1 MNKLRFSAACAG
13 VFLILSQPMLAAAI
27 PPPVELPCEIPSAL
41 EKLKGAPVDSRPN
54 LIAEVLRAHASGK
67 CVGQWLFPDAE
78 SARDLPVLI
87 KLMHTDDEVQVRS
100 QAAHALGWV
109 AVDRKLIMDALR
121 ENLGAEKSAQVVLA
135 RIGSI
140 NKQLDNNY
148 YDKWDESIRLDDL
161 LNSLAGAGYYS
172 SRTASENEA
181 IREAVGYV
189 VNKLIGAPYARPG
202 KLDTYHAAHI
212 TERIANQVLG
222 FMDVTPKDAP
232 PISPWRADVLASLT
246 NGLHQGF
253 VVFEPKV
260 HVPMMLSVA
269 KRVDDPLP
277 QVRKASLRLIVQV
290 FDLLERQADKSWQDF
305 DPYLSS
311 WQVEQ
316 LVQKAAVALR
326 DKDAR
331 TREVALALL
340 GQLTQR
346 SGSQDA
352 ALVAALNDPSIGVR
366 KEAALALARKSSM
379 PRNAVPRLVE
389 LARQEDEDSPHAIA
403 GLSQVGSP
411 AAMDVLIDILLA
423 AADAEV
429 HAKNESPPMPPPS
442 WDWVP
447 PERWLSPRALAK
459 ERTEA
464 AARALNKYGT
474 RVMLPILKRTAEA
487 RTTNARAR
495 LYSALVDAGWPFA
508 APDMKASEAA
518 LAPAILGEDEDSR
531 VFALSLLAAQP
542 VSGAHRYSKALVDA
556 MFKRYLQ
563 DIPRNM
569 SQEEANPSTIMMWGQ
584 NPPPQHWNT
593 GWRKKPELAASIIAG
608 GSDSKFAAERM
619 VAFIC
624 AELRLVL
631 REKGDLIG
639 YWGGSPLSDE
649 MDAADA
655 MRASLESMGEVAKP
669 YVQRAL
675 AKKSATLLCRA
686 TLDKNFVPPTDD
698 AEPAT

>member
-1 MNKLRFSAACAG
+1 MRFSAACAG
-13 VFLILSQPMLAAAI
+13 VFLILFQPMLAAAI
-27 PPPVELPCEIPSAL
+27 PPPVELPCEIPPAV
-41 EKLKGAPVDSRPN
+41 EKLKGAPVELRPN
-54 LIAEVLRAHASGK
+54 LIREVLRAHATGK

-87 KLMHTDDEVQVRS
+87 KLMHTDDDVQVRS

-109 AVDRKLIMDALR
+109 GVDRKIIMDALT
-121 ENLGAEKSAQVVLA
+121 ENLREEKAAQVVLA

-140 NKQLDNNY
+140 DKQLDNNY

-161 LNSLAGAGYYS
+161 LNSLAGAGS
-172 SRTASENEA
+172 NGTASEKEA
-181 IREAVGYV
+181 ILQAVGYV
-189 VNKLIGAPYARPG
+189 ANKLTGAPYARPG
-202 KLDTYHAAHI
+202 KLDKYHAEQL
-212 TERIANQVLG
+212 TERIANLVHGLMAVKTG
-222 FMDVTPKDAP
+222 DAP
-232 PISPWRADVLASLT
+232 PLSPWRADVLGAIT
-246 NGLHQGF
+246 RGLREGY

-269 KRVDDPLP
+269 KRVDDSLP
-277 QVRKASLRLIVQV
+277 QVRTASLRLVVQV
-290 FDLLERQADKSWQDF
+290 LELLERQADKSWQDY

-311 WQVEQ
+311 WQVAQ
-316 LVQKAAVALR
+316 LVQKAAVAVR

-331 TREVALALL
+331 TREAALALL
-340 GQLTQR
+340 GQLTHR

-352 ALVAALNDPSIGVR
+352 ALVGALNDPSIGVR

-379 PRNAVPRLVE
+379 PRDAVPRLVE
-389 LARQEDEDSPHAIA
+389 LARREVEDSPHAIA
-403 GLSQVGSP
+403 GLSNVGSP
-411 AAMDVLIDILLA
+411 AAIEVLIDILLA
-423 AADAEV
+423 AANAEAN
-429 HAKNESPPMPPPS
+429 AKDEPPPTPPPS
-442 WDWVP
+442 GEWIP

-464 AARALNKYGT
+464 AARALNKYGPKIL
-474 RVMLPILKRTAEA
+474 LPILKRTAEA
-487 RTTNARAR
+487 STANARAR
-495 LYSALVDAGWPFA
+495 LYSVLVDAGWPFA
-508 APDMKASEAA
+508 GPDMKASEAA
-518 LAPAILGEDEDSR
+518 LAPAILGADEDSR

-542 VSGAHRYSKALVDA
+542 VTGADRYSRTLVDA

-569 SQEEANPSTIMMWGQ
+569 SKEEANPSTIMMWGQ

-593 GWRKKPELAASIIAG
+593 DWRKKPELAASIIAG

-624 AELRLVL
+624 AEHRLVL
-631 REKGDLIG
+631 REKRDLIG

-655 MRASLESMGEVAKP
+655 MRASLESMGEIAKP
-669 YVQRAL
+669 YVRRAL

>member
-1 MNKLRFSAACAG
+1 
-13 VFLILSQPMLAAAI
+13 MLAAAI
-27 PPPVELPCEIPSAL
+27 PPPVELPCEIPSAV
-41 EKLKGAPVDSRPN
+41 EKLKAATVESRPN
-54 LIAEVLRAHASGK
+54 LIREVLRAHATGK

-78 SARDLPVLI
+78 PARDLPVLI
-87 KLMHTDDEVQVRS
+87 KLMHTDDDVQVRS

-109 AVDRKLIMDALR
+109 GIDRKIIMDALA
-121 ENLGAEKSAQVVLA
+121 ENLRGEKAAQVVLA

-140 NKQLDNNY
+140 GKQLDNNY
-148 YDKWDESIRLDDL
+148 YDKWDESIRLDGL
-161 LNSLAGAGYYS
+161 LNSLAGAGS
-172 SRTASENEA
+172 NGTASENEA
-181 IREAVGYV
+181 ILQAIGYV
-189 VNKLIGAPYARPG
+189 ANKLTGAPYAQPG
-202 KLDTYHAAHI
+202 KLDKYHAEHL
-212 TERIANQVLG
+212 TERIANLVHG
-222 FMDVTPKDAP
+222 FMAVTSEDAP
-232 PISPWRADVLASLT
+232 PLSPWRADVLGAIT
-246 NGLHQGF
+246 QGLREGY

-260 HVPMMLSVA
+260 HVPMMLSVV
-269 KRVDDPLP
+269 KRVDDSLP
-277 QVRKASLRLIVQV
+277 QVRRASLRLIIQV
-290 FDLLERQADKSWQDF
+290 LELLDRQADKSWQDY

-331 TREVALALL
+331 TREAALVLL

-346 SGSQDA
+346 SGSHNA

-366 KEAALALARKSSM
+366 KEAALALARKFSM
-379 PRNAVPRLVE
+379 PQDAVPRLIE

-403 GLSQVGSP
+403 GLSKVGSTE
-411 AAMDVLIDILLA
+411 AMEVLIDILLA
-423 AADAEV
+423 AVDAEV
-429 HAKNESPPMPPPS
+429 HAKDEPPPMPPPS
-442 WDWVP
+442 WEWVP

-464 AARALNKYGT
+464 AARALDKYGT
-474 RVMLPILKRTAEA
+474 RVLLPILKRTAES

-495 LYSALVDAGWPFA
+495 LYSVLVDAGWPFA

-518 LAPAILGEDEDSR
+518 LAPAILGADEDSR

-542 VSGAHRYSKALVDA
+542 VSGTDRYSKSLVDA

-563 DIPRNM
+563 DIPRKL

-593 GWRKKPELAASIIAG
+593 GWRKNPELAASIIAG

-619 VAFIC
+619 VAFVC
-624 AELRLVL
+624 AEHRLML
-631 REKGDLIG
+631 REKGGLVG

-649 MDAADA
+649 MDVTDA
-655 MRASLESMGEVAKP
+655 MRGSIERMGDVAKP
-669 YVQRAL
+669 YAQRAL
-675 AKKSATLLCRA
+675 AKKSATLLCKY
-686 TLDKNFVPPTDD
+686 TLDKNFVPPSDD
-698 AEPAT
+698 EKPGT

>member
-1 MNKLRFSAACAG
+1 MDKLRFSAACAG
-13 VFLILSQPMLAAAI
+13 VVLILSQPMLAAAI
-27 PPPVELPCEIPSAL
+27 PPSVELPCEIPSAV
-41 EKLKGAPVDSRPN
+41 EKLKGAPVESRPN
-54 LIAEVLRAHASGK
+54 LIREVLRAHATGK

-87 KLMHTDDEVQVRS
+87 KLMHTDEDVHVRS
-100 QAAHALGWV
+100 QAAHALGW
-109 AVDRKLIMDALR
+109 AGVDRKIIMDALT
-121 ENLGAEKSAQVVLA
+121 ENLRGEKAAQVVLA

-140 NKQLDNNY
+140 GKQLDNNY
-148 YDKWDESIRLDDL
+148 YDKWDESIRFDGL
-161 LNSLAGAGYYS
+161 LNSLAGAGS
-172 SRTASENEA
+172 NGTASENEA
-181 IREAVGYV
+181 ILQAIGYV
-189 VNKLIGAPYARPG
+189 ANKLTGAPYARPG
-202 KLDTYHAAHI
+202 KLDKYHAEHL
-212 TERIANQVLG
+212 TESIANLVHG
-222 FMDVTPKDAP
+222 FMAVKPGDAP
-232 PISPWRADVLASLT
+232 PLSPWRADVLAGIT
-246 NGLHQGF
+246 QGLREGY

-269 KRVDDPLP
+269 KRVDDSLP
-277 QVRKASLRLIVQV
+277 QVRRASLRLIVQV
-290 FDLLERQADKSWQDF
+290 LELLERQADKSWQDY

-326 DKDAR
+326 DKDAH
-331 TREVALALL
+331 TREAALVLL

-346 SGSQDA
+346 SGSLDSV
-352 ALVAALNDPSIGVR
+352 LVAALNDPSIGVR
-366 KEAALALARKSSM
+366 KEAALALARKFSM
-379 PRNAVPRLVE
+379 PRNAVPRLIE

-403 GLSQVGSP
+403 GLSKVGSTE
-411 AAMDVLIDILLA
+411 AMEVLIDILLV

-429 HAKNESPPMPPPS
+429 HAKDEPPPMPQPS
-442 WDWVP
+442 WEWTP

-464 AARALNKYGT
+464 AARALDKYGT

-495 LYSALVDAGWPFA
+495 LYSVLVDAGWPFA

-518 LAPAILGEDEDSR
+518 LAPAILGADEDSR

-563 DIPRNM
+563 DVPRTM
-569 SQEEANPSTIMMWGQ
+569 SREEANPSTIMMWGQ
-584 NPPPQHWNT
+584 NPPPRHWNT
-593 GWRKKPELAASIIAG
+593 GWRKSPELAASIIAG

-619 VAFIC
+619 VAFVC
-624 AELRLVL
+624 AEYRLIL
-631 REKGDLIG
+631 REKGGLVG

-649 MDAADA
+649 MDVTDA
-655 MRASLESMGEVAKP
+655 MRGSIESMGDIAKP

-675 AKKSATLLCRA
+675 EKKSATLLCKY
-686 TLDKNFVPPTDD
+686 TLDKNFVPPSDD
-698 AEPAT
+698 EKPGT